1 MAIGIILGFVFAILA
16 IACIAWCGYALSE
29 AENPVMGT
37 IAGVLAF
44 VFVVCFAVIPFS
56 FHQVDAGEIAVVKHM
71 GEARETRN
79 AGVHFDLWV
88 TNKYVKYD
96 AKVQNLDIV
105 TAAYSADAQ
114 TMDIQM
120 TLQYQIIGDKVL
132 EITNQYGSLE
142 ILQNRIQSVAIEKAK
157 ATLSEYKAMDI
168 IADRASM
175 SPKVEE
181 AIRNAIGENYY
192 VNVVAVVLTNI
203 DFSDAFEL
211 AVEQKM
217 IAEQNKLKAEYENQT
232 KVAQAQADADAKI
245 IAAEAEAKSNEL
257 LEKSLTDK
265 ILQEM
270 YLDKWDGKLPTVV
283 GSDTGMM
290 LPSEMFN

>member
-245 IAAEAEAKSNEL
+245 IAAEAEAKANEL